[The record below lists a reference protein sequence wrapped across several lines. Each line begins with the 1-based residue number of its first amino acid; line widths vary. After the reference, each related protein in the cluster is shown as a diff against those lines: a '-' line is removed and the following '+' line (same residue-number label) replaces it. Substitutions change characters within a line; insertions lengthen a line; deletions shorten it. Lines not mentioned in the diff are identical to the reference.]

1 MDAEIQSYIEEGA
14 VGIYICK
21 GSESFEKAL
30 IEISNSVSRL
40 PVLSSAKKLK
50 SKVVAHFTKDNNSAG
65 ETQALDCEKSV
76 VNKWDA
82 VDNTFFINSTGGG
95 GGSCDCQLLLVV
107 APSGSLSRG
116 GRGTRPQV
124 SALHSA
130 LKASTLRWI
139 NSVDS
144 LQPAHC
150 NCQRRALIRSHLQRI
165 HRGRKGDVG
174 STSDCAGSVEP
185 DHAEDSSRIAR
196 AGNLAS
202 FVGRCSSCV

>member
-65 ETQALDCEKSV
+65 ETQALACEKSV

-95 GGSCDCQLLLVV
+95 GGKNLFRKH
-107 APSGSLSRG
+107 GY
-116 GRGTRPQV
+116 TM
-124 SALHSA
+124 
-130 LKASTLRWI
+130 
-139 NSVDS
+139 
-144 LQPAHC
+144 
-150 NCQRRALIRSHLQRI
+150 LIA
-165 HRGRKGDVG
+165 KF
-174 STSDCAGSVEP
+174 A
-185 DHAEDSSRIAR
+185 
-196 AGNLAS
+196 
-202 FVGRCSSCV
+202 